1 MREAEDCE
9 EMRALPD
16 NASGAGLFLLTPV
29 EDQAVVHLALFVEC
43 ALLHLD
49 FAHAL
54 LLDLEGLCGG

>member
-1 MREAEDCE
+1 
-9 EMRALPD
+9 MRALPD
-16 NASGAGLFLLTPV
+16 NTSGAGLFLLTPV